1 VSYKVETTL
10 TEGKRFGER
19 ESSGE
24 MMGGEVDGERS
35 SRLLSAR
42 HPTDGTES
50 TEKSST
56 SDDGHSRS
64 RLQMESF
71 LHDGQPE
78 APPSP

>member
-1 VSYKVETTL
+1 MSYKVETTL
-10 TEGKRFGER
+10 TEGKGFRER

-24 MMGGEVDGERS
+24 TVGEGDAERS
-35 SRLLSAR
+35 SRLVSAR
-42 HPTDGTES
+42 QRTDGTES

-64 RLQMESF
+64 RLQMESST
-71 LHDGQPE
+71 LE